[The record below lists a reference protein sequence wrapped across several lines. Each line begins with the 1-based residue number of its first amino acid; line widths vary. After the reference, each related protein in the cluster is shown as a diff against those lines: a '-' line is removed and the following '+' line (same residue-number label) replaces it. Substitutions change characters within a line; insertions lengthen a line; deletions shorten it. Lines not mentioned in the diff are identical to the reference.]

1 MEDELIRMTLDV
13 DQYDYESILDAV
25 AKYQRE
31 HRVEG
36 ELIIA
41 DGEGDLRGR
50 ILAEL
55 CRDWSEYWDRVCAGR
70 DE

>member
-1 MEDELIRMTLDV
+1 MATITFEV
-13 DQYDYESILDAV
+13 DDFDHAAITA
-25 AKYQRE
+25 AIARYQAE

-41 DGEGDLRGR
+41 DGEGDLGGR

-55 CRDWSEYWDRVCAGR
+55 CRDWSDYWDRVCSGG
-70 DE
+70 EG